1 MKNVVFTGFRDEKL
15 KILLDKK
22 GIDISDDI
30 NVNTI
35 YVVSKDLNKSS
46 NKIEKA
52 KKKNIKIVS
61 YNNFIE
67 LMNF

>member
-1 MKNVVFTGFRDEKL
+1 MEKKKNDKNVVFTGFRDEKL

-30 NVNTI
+30 NSNTI

-46 NKIEKA
+46 NKIEKGE
-52 KKKNIKIVS
+52 KKRFS
-61 YNNFIE
+61 FG
-67 LMNF
+67 L